1 MVYYPKSNRKKR
13 SNRGKKKTTL
23 KSSKGVTAAVKS
35 YVNKTIHK
43 KIEDKTISDASQVDF
58 GSYTFQP
65 DMSVRQ
71 ISPSPSALVIA
82 QGAGQGGRVGNTIT
96 TRKLLLKYILYPNK
110 QDDAVNPQPIP
121 QEVMIWIGF
130 LKGARVISPSAPSY
144 SLFYQSGST
153 SVSPYSNLWDCM
165 LPVNQDLFTICRTF
179 RHKLGNEVYT
189 DYAGIKPNNYFSN
202 NDFKLNCTNTVDLT
216 KYLNKVIKFDDA
228 STQSDTGLYMWMTT
242 VNADGSQSD
251 TASRPVG
258 MKYVIRYDY
267 EDA

>member
-1 MVYYPKSNRKKR
+1 MVNNRNYRKGKGKAKR
-13 SNRGKKKTTL
+13 NYKKKTTTP
-23 KSSKGVTAAVKS
+23 GVTAAVKS

-43 KIEDKTISDASQVDF
+43 KLENKTISDASQVDF
-58 GSYTFQP
+58 GSYTFQD

-71 ISPSPSALVIA
+71 ISPSPSSLVIA

-130 LKGARVISPSAPSY
+130 LKGARVISPSSPSY
-144 SLFYQSGST
+144 SLFYQSGSS

-165 LPVNQDLFTICRTF
+165 LPVNQDLFTICKSF

-228 STQSDTGLYMWMTT
+228 STQSDTGLYMWMTA
-242 VNADGSQSD
+242 VNADGSQSN